1 MNSPTP
7 PSLFSTARFAGLLAV
22 FVLVLTSAM
31 STLKAQQQ
39 GVESVLRPGDS
50 IIIMLSGIP
59 VEFAQGISKPYEI
72 SERGTI
78 NLTYLGEFQAAG
90 LRPSE
95 LQKRIEN
102 AYINAEIFT
111 KPTIEVTHN
120 RESGAGTQVI
130 FVSGEVKQPMPVPMR
145 PGMSVHDA
153 ITSAHGPTDFAKM
166 KEVKLTRNGVT
177 RVLDLRRADNP
188 DALLPVQAGDR
199 IHVP

>member
-1 MNSPTP
+1 MLWSGSFNS
-7 PSLFSTARFAGLLAV
+7 LL
-22 FVLVLTSAM
+22 
-31 STLKAQQQ
+31 AQQQ

-50 IIIMLSGIP
+50 IIIMLSGVP
-59 VEFAQGISKPYEI
+59 AEFAQGISKPYDI
-72 SERGTI
+72 SESGNI
-78 NLTYLGEFQAAG
+78 NLTYLGEFRAAG

-95 LQKRIEN
+95 LQKKIEV
-102 AYINAEIFT
+102 AYIAAEIFT

-120 RESGAGTQVI
+120 REGGTGTQVI
-130 FVSGEVKQPMPVPMR
+130 YVSGEVKQPMPVPMR

-177 RVLDLRRADNP
+177 RILDLRKADNP